1 MDYDELRERVLSEPI
16 GIHSARLWRVAENIR
31 EHSRREASD
40 DRLLHLM
47 SRVGGLSSYLAEDL
61 RSGRITVDQAAI
73 ILDQLAD
80 LGKMSFDQWRS

>member
-1 MDYDELRERVLSEPI
+1 
-16 GIHSARLWRVAENIR
+16 
-31 EHSRREASD
+31 
-40 DRLLHLM
+40 M